1 MIMKKNL
8 QIFLLGLL
16 FVASSVCGYFIGAI
30 IFSSKSNESVA
41 PIVPEIQQEPVVEEI
56 TEPEVAYSTKPS
68 IIDVVKPNREKDG
81 TYSFTVSAEVES
93 GDSLKYE
100 LYKDAE
106 FTDSAIASNSDGVFS
121 KIQSSPTAKYYVRVV
136 NSATEEYDSC
146 EVSGFQ
152 FIQMFT
158 KITKA
163 EIEKLVNEDRLWA
176 AKPKGFESRI
186 ANKFK
191 LTIEG
196 RKDDEKRKVSTL
208 AEVCSQTKM
217 NIWKSIDVD
226 ESSMSYDDQNRLL
239 TLTIKV
245 NYKD

>member
-1 MIMKKNL
+1 MKKNL
-8 QIFLLGLL
+8 QIFLLSLL
-16 FVASSVCGYFIGAI
+16 FVASSVCGYIIGVI
-30 IFSSKSNESVA
+30 IFGNKSNESIE
-41 PIVPEIQQEPVVEEI
+41 PIIPEIQQVPVVEEI
-56 TEPEVAYSTKPS
+56 AEPEVTYSTKPS
-68 IIDVVKPNREKDG
+68 ITDVVKPNRDKDG

-106 FTDSAIASNSDGVFS
+106 FTDSAITSNSDGVFS
-121 KIQSSPTAKYYVRVV
+121 KISSSTTAKYYVRVV
-136 NSATEEYDSC
+136 NSATREYDSC

-152 FIQMFT
+152 YIPIYT

-163 EIEKLVNEDRLWA
+163 EIEKLINVDRKWEY
-176 AKPKGFESRI
+176 KPKGFESRI
-186 ANKFK
+186 ANNFK

-196 RKDDEKRKVSTL
+196 RKADEKRKVAKL
-208 AEVCSQTKM
+208 GEVCQLTKM
-217 NIWKSIDVD
+217 NIWESIDVD